1 MNNMSTTNTNNT
13 KFSEGQKAI
22 GFDYQF
28 YYFFFRALQLE
39 EGESIGYEAKD
50 DVHVDNQD
58 GSTVLYQLKHSSQR
72 KQNGEIINL
81 PSLDIDLWHT
91 LYNWINQIKTEENFL
106 NIHSFV
112 LVSNK
117 NEGNNQFIEI
127 LNEFQTNVIKINDVK
142 EKLKK
147 LSQKTSSS
155 EISNTID
162 EIITLEEN
170 KLCMFLKNIKIYLNQ
185 EDIASEI
192 KNYLHDKLFVL
203 KENIDVLFNDLFAR
217 LKERSFKEIKEKK
230 KFILQ
235 KKELVDL
242 YNNSSRAVV
251 NRNRLP
257 ERSFDTID
265 CPENL
270 EEMIFAKQL
279 IDIEAVVINNEKT
292 DLRLVRYCTQMLK
305 SQKYLDYWLENSVIS
320 SCDIDDYQQRCV
332 DNWQRIF
339 ENIYIDV
346 INQSYSGENVNLL
359 NIDIIDYGRQVFHNV
374 QNLNLTISDYVLA
387 PGQDFNNGYFWFL
400 SNILKIGWCFD
411 WERRYKQS

>member
-1 MNNMSTTNTNNT
+1 M
-13 KFSEGQKAI
+13 
-22 GFDYQF
+22 F
-28 YYFFFRALQLE
+28 Y
-39 EGESIGYEAKD
+39 
-50 DVHVDNQD
+50 
-58 GSTVLYQLKHSSQR
+58 
-72 KQNGEIINL
+72 
-81 PSLDIDLWHT
+81 
-91 LYNWINQIKTEENFL
+91 
-106 NIHSFV
+106 
-112 LVSNK
+112 
-117 NEGNNQFIEI
+117 
-127 LNEFQTNVIKINDVK
+127 
-142 EKLKK
+142 
-147 LSQKTSSS
+147 
-155 EISNTID
+155 
-162 EIITLEEN
+162 
-170 KLCMFLKNIKIYLNQ
+170 
-185 EDIASEI
+185 
-192 KNYLHDKLFVL
+192 
-203 KENIDVLFNDLFAR
+203 DLFAR

-242 YNNSSRAVV
+242 YNNSFRAVV

-257 ERSFDTID
+257 NRSFDKID

-359 NIDIIDYGRQVFHNV
+359 NKDIIDYGRQVFHNV

-411 WERRYKQS
+411 WKRRYKQS